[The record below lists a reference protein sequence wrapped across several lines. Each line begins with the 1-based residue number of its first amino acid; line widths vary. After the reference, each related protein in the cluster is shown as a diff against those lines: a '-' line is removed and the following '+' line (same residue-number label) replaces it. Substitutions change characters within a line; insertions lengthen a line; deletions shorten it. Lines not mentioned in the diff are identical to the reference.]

1 MNSNYPS
8 TNDIIE
14 NLNTLLDNLKF
25 PKEGSINEIIK
36 ISQIRTDSTEGTKA
50 DINIKAINNEMLS
63 VILSNFSQLIS
74 AVGDC
79 KGDTSKDGPKNLPL
93 WTNLGVITSN
103 LELLLNRMNKWK
115 DDNKDDNKDDTSVG
129 ISTITNST
137 NSTNSKSKSVETPI
151 VENILESINA
161 NNDTITLKY
170 NYSYE

>member
-14 NLNTLLDNLKF
+14 NLNTLLANLKF
-25 PKEGSINEIIK
+25 PKEGSVNEIKK
-36 ISQIRTDSTEGTKA
+36 INPITMKKDSTEGTKA
-50 DINIKAINNEMLS
+50 DINIKDINKEMSS
-63 VILSNFSQLIS
+63 VILYNFSQLIS

-115 DDNKDDNKDDTSVG
+115 DDNKDDNKEDQ
-129 ISTITNST
+129 I
-137 NSTNSKSKSVETPI
+137 
-151 VENILESINA
+151 
-161 NNDTITLKY
+161 Y
-170 NYSYE
+170 